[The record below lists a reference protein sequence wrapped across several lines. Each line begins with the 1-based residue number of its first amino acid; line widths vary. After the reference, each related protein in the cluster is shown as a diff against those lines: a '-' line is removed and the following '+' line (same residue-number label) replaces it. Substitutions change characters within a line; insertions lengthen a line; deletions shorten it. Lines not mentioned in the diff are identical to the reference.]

1 MSFVVKIIRVL
12 ILVLSF
18 YGYIQSVRKK
28 VKLEFSIGIIFS
40 AIGSVMFLAGILNIM
55 KEAAIL
61 ICLCG
66 LVLAIQSIYKR
77 EKMQGIICIGTIFF
91 LVICVFFVFL
101 LYGNKFL
108 DYDNFS
114 HWALVEKTLLSKNR
128 FPNFMDSNIMFQSY
142 PPGSAS
148 YIYYVCKITGIHS
161 EWMQMYAQTT
171 LMSGILISLFAFSN
185 KWQNKLLMCVGSVI
199 LLAGNTRLD
208 SLLVDSLLA
217 ITALGGMAFCI
228 YYRNSLHCKLEFIL
242 PYVIFLIAIK
252 NSGIF
257 FAIVILIYA
266 LLHIKKN
273 KKSFGKWISVLSGS
287 FVPLILWQKHVKL
300 VFDNGLMAKHSMSLS
315 NFETVFGEKGWED
328 IIAISSKFFRNI
340 FSFSNAI
347 IYIFLFMLLLW
358 IAIKR
363 SGTKEENKKRL
374 KNIYF
379 TIVFSY
385 ITYQISLFGMYLF
398 TMPLSEAL
406 DLAAYSRYHD
416 TILVFVSGI
425 LLIGV
430 SLVSNSLLLHNR
442 GINLLIVNT
451 LCLICIYLGVNCKLE
466 YYQKRDFNNTVREK
480 YDKIIAEYNI
490 QPQKRYLLITK
501 TDVNGGY
508 LYYLSKYLLD
518 PSMVTVLQAEE
529 LEEYA
534 IAENYDYVIGWN
546 REKQIEEY
554 IEKIDEEQV
563 NVQGIMAEK

>member
-1 MSFVVKIIRVL
+1 MSFVVKIIRLL
-12 ILVLSF
+12 ILVISF
-18 YGYIQSVRKK
+18 YGYIQTVQKK

-40 AIGSVMFLAGILNIM
+40 AIGSTMFLAGILNIM

-61 ICLCG
+61 ICLFG
-66 LVLAIQSIYKR
+66 IVLAIQSVYKR
-77 EKMQGIICIGTIFF
+77 EKIQSIICTGTIFF
-91 LVICVFFVFL
+91 LVTCVFFAFL

-148 YIYYVCKITGIHS
+148 YIYYICKITGIHS

-185 KWQNKLLMCVGSVI
+185 RWQNKLLMCVGSMV

-228 YYRNSLHCKLEFIL
+228 YYRNSMHCKLEFIL

-273 KKSFGKWISVLSGS
+273 KKSFGKWIFVLISS
-287 FVPLILWQKHVKL
+287 FVPLLLWQKHVKL
-300 VFDNGLMAKHSMSLS
+300 VFDNGLMAKHSMSLD
-315 NFETVFGEKGWED
+315 NFEMVFGEKGWGD
-328 IIAISSKFFRNI
+328 IITISSKFFRNM
-340 FSFSNAI
+340 FSLSNAI

-358 IAIKR
+358 IVVKR
-363 SGTKEENKKRL
+363 SGSKGENKKRL
-374 KNIYF
+374 KNIYCI
-379 TIVFSY
+379 IVFSY
-385 ITYQISLFGMYLF
+385 ITYQISLYGMYLF

-406 DLAAYSRYHD
+406 ELAAYSRYHD

-430 SLVSNSLLLHNR
+430 SLVSSSFSLHNR
-442 GINLLIVNT
+442 GIKLLIVNM
-451 LCLICIYLGVNCKLE
+451 LCLVCIYLGVNCKLE
-466 YYQKRDFNNTVREK
+466 YYQKRDFNNTARGK

-490 QPQKRYLLITK
+490 QSQKRYLLITK
-501 TDVNGGY
+501 SDVDAGY

-518 PSMVTVLQAEE
+518 PSTITVLSVEE
-529 LEEYA
+529 LEEYS
-534 IAENYDYVIGWN
+534 IVENYDYVIGWN
-546 REKQIEEY
+546 REKRIEEY

-563 NVQGIMAEK
+563 NVQSIMAEK